1 MIMNIPLLMIEDAN
15 NVAEFGGNILVEFTG
30 GDWIILGLAIF
41 ALLAVIMLFTKVR
54 SGAAI
59 VIGVG
64 FSYLLTVFVQ
74 EFAFIFWIA
83 VIVGLFIMV
92 QGFRKQSTGQ

>member
-1 MIMNIPLLMIEDAN
+1 MNIPLLMIEDAN
-15 NVAEFGGNILVEFTG
+15 TVSGFGWNTIVEFTG
-30 GDWIILGLAIF
+30 GDFIIIGLAIF
-41 ALLAVIMLFTKVR
+41 AMLALVLLFAKVR

-64 FSYLLTVFVQ
+64 FSYLLSVLTP
-74 EFAFIFWIA
+74 EFAFVFWIA
-83 VIVGLFIMV
+83 IIAGIFMMV